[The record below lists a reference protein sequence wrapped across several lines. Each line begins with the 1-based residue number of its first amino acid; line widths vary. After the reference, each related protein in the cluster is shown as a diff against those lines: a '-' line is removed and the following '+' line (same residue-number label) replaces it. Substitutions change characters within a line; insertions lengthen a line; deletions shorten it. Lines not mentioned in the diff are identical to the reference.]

1 MGTLMMSVTACKN
14 GKTQDENPFFTMDE
28 WTTPY
33 GVPPFDQIKAEH
45 YLPAFE
51 RAMAI
56 HEAEIEAIVENND
69 EPTFANVVEAYDA
82 AGDMLYQVNLIFGMV
97 SAAEMTDELQQIMEV
112 MMPRLASHGDKIGM
126 NEQLFEKVKTIYDQR
141 LSLSLREDQLRL
153 VEKIYEDFVRSGALL
168 DAEKKER
175 LKAINEQLSL
185 LTVKYGQN
193 LLKENSKYELLLSSQ
208 DELAGLP
215 NSVKEAAKTAAEAA
229 GHKEKWLFTLSPSSM
244 IPFLS
249 YSTRRDLREEIYKA
263 YTLRGNHDDE
273 LDNKALIE
281 EFVKLRIEKANLLG
295 FKSFAHYVIDEQ
307 MAKTPAAA
315 YDLLEE
321 VWTPALNRAKEEAA
335 QMEELLKA
343 EDPSATLAS
352 WDWWYY
358 AEKLRKKNYA
368 LDEEMLR
375 PYFSLEN
382 SQAGIFF
389 LANRLFGITFR
400 PISVPVY
407 HKECSAYEVLDV
419 DGSHLGVL
427 YFDYHPRAGK
437 GSGAWCGYF
446 REQSYK
452 DGKRVAPV
460 VSIVCNFTR
469 PTSSTPALLTIDE
482 VETLFHEFGHALHF
496 LFHDVKYRSLEA
508 VEGDFVELPSQ
519 IMENW
524 AFEPEMLKQYAT
536 HYRTG
541 EVIPDALQEKMRK
554 SSLFNQGFATTELV
568 AAALSDLDI
577 HTLEALPADFE
588 VNAFE
593 HKMLTEKRGLIP
605 QIEPRYRYTYFRHI
619 FDGGYSAGYYF
630 YLWAELLDKDAFEAF
645 KQSRDLF
652 DRSIAEKFRREVLA
666 RGGEAPGMTLY
677 RNFRGQEPSK
687 LPMLKG
693 RGLVAEPETEVV
705 EKEEIEMPDPNDF

>member
-1 MGTLMMSVTACKN
+1 MGAVSCQN
-14 GKTQDENPFFTMDE
+14 GKSQDENPFFAIDE

-56 HEAEIEAIVENND
+56 HEAEIDAIVTNND
-69 EPTFANVVEAYDA
+69 EPTFANVIEAYDA

-97 SAAEMTDELQQIMEV
+97 SAAEMTDELEVIMAE
-112 MMPRLASHGDKIGM
+112 MMPRLSAHGDKIGM
-126 NEQLFEKVKTIYDQR
+126 NEALFEKVKTIYDQR
-141 LSLSLREDQLRL
+141 MSLSLREDQLRL
-153 VEKIYEDFVRSGALL
+153 VEKIFDDFVRSGALL
-168 DAEKKER
+168 DADKKER
-175 LKAINEQLSL
+175 LKAINEQLSNL
-185 LTVKYGQN
+185 QVKYGQN
-193 LLKENSKYELLLSSQ
+193 LLKENSGYELLLTTS

-215 NSVKEAAKTAAEAA
+215 NSVKEAAKSAAEEA
-229 GHKEKWLFTLSPSSM
+229 GYKEKWLFTLSPSSM

-249 YSTRRDLREEIYKA
+249 YSTRRDLREQIYTA
-263 YTLRGNHDDE
+263 YTLRGNHDNE
-273 LDNKALIE
+273 LDNKELIE
-281 EFVKLRIEKANLLG
+281 EFVRLRIEKANLLG
-295 FKSFAHYVIDEQ
+295 YKNYASYVIDEQ
-307 MAKTPAAA
+307 MAGTPEAA
-315 YDLLEE
+315 YELLNE
-321 VWTPALNRAKEEAA
+321 VWEPALNRAKEELKE
-335 QMEELLKA
+335 MNELLQA
-343 EDPSATLAS
+343 DEPGATFAS
-352 WDWWYY
+352 WDWWFY
-358 AEKLRKKNYA
+358 AEKLRKKNYS

-382 SQAGIFF
+382 AQSGIFF
-389 LANRLFGITFR
+389 LANRLYGITFR
-400 PISVPVY
+400 PINVPVY

-446 REQSYK
+446 REQGYK
-452 DGKRVAPV
+452 EGKRVAPV

-469 PTSSTPALLTIDE
+469 PTGSTPALLTVDE

-519 IMENW
+519 ILENW

-541 EVIPDALQEKMRK
+541 EVIPASLQEKLRK
-554 SSLFNQGFATTELV
+554 SSLFNQGFTTTELV

-577 HTLEALPADFE
+577 HTLEECPADFD
-588 VNAFE
+588 VNRFE
-593 HKMLTEKRGLIP
+593 RKMLNEKRGLIP

-630 YLWAELLDKDAFEAF
+630 YIWAELLDKDAFEAF

-677 RNFRGQEPSK
+677 HNFRGQEPSK

-693 RGLVAEPETEVV
+693 RGLVAEIEPVEVEV
-705 EKEEIEMPDPNDF
+705 EEPVEMPDPNDF

>member
-1 MGTLMMSVTACKN
+1 MAALLTGLVSCKK
-14 GKTQDENPFFTMDE
+14 GKTQDENPFFSINE

-33 GVPPFDQIKAEH
+33 GVPPFDKIKAEH

-51 RAMAI
+51 RAMAL
-56 HEAEIEAIVENND
+56 HEAEIEAIVTNNE
-69 EPTFANVVEAYDA
+69 EPTFENVIEAYDA

-97 SAAEMTDELQQIMEV
+97 SAAEMTDELQQIMEQ
-112 MMPRLASHGDKIGM
+112 MMPRLAAHGDKIGM
-126 NEQLFEKVKTIYDQR
+126 NEALFEKVKAIYDQR

-153 VEKIYEDFVRSGALL
+153 VEKIFEDFVRSGALL
-168 DAEKKER
+168 KGEKKER

-193 LLKENSKYELLLSSQ
+193 LLKENSKYELLLSTS

-229 GHKEKWLFTLSPSSM
+229 GYKEKWLFTLSPSSM

-249 YSTRRDLREEIYKA
+249 YSTRRDLREQIYKA
-263 YTLRGNHDDE
+263 YILRGNHDDE

-281 EFVKLRIEKANLLG
+281 EFAKLRIEKANLLG
-295 FKSFAHYVIDEQ
+295 FKNFASYVIDEQ
-307 MAKTPAAA
+307 MAGTPEAA
-315 YDLLEE
+315 YELLEE
-321 VWTPALNRAKEEAA
+321 VWTPALERAKEEAA
-335 QMEELLKA
+335 EMEALLKA
-343 EDPSATLAS
+343 EDPSAKLAS

-358 AEKLRKKNYA
+358 AEKLRKKNYS

-382 SQAGIFF
+382 AQGGIFF
-389 LANRLFGITFR
+389 LANRLYGITFR
-400 PISVPVY
+400 PINVPVY
-407 HKECSAYEVLDV
+407 HKECSAYEVLDI

-452 DGKRVAPV
+452 EGKRVAPV

-469 PTSSTPALLTIDE
+469 PTSSAPALLTIDE

-541 EVIPDALQEKMRK
+541 EVIPAALQDKLRR

-577 HTLEALPADFE
+577 HTLEQMPEDFD
-588 VNAFE
+588 VNVFE
-593 HKMLTEKRGLIP
+593 RKMLNEKRGLIP

-630 YLWAELLDKDAFEAF
+630 YMWAELLDKDAFEAF
-645 KQSRDLF
+645 KESRDLF

-693 RGLVAEPETEVV
+693 RGLVAETEPEVV
-705 EKEEIEMPDPNDF
+705 ETEPIEMPDPNDF